1 VLRQIWQVLSIISSY
16 FKLFQAISRNPNF
29 EMTSLHGTKDRKS
42 LIIKKE
48 KEIMKNRDKILA
60 LNDSVSTI
68 TERLK
73 EKRTSEKS
81 LRVANSRNVT
91 HGTALQ
97 VDFTKRPPDRYAD
110 IRSYS
115 QMDMDCW
122 RYNQLRDWFN
132 SYAPANETKVEF
144 NPVKSGY
151 TIKIDP

>member
-1 VLRQIWQVLSIISSY
+1 MSTL
-16 FKLFQAISRNPNF
+16 N
-29 EMTSLHGTKDRKS
+29 GTVDRKT
-42 LIIKKE
+42 IIKKKE
-48 KEIMKNRDKILA
+48 KEIMQNRDKILA
-60 LNDSVSTI
+60 LNDSVATIST
-68 TERLK
+68 RLK

-132 SYAPANETKVEF
+132 SYAPAQEQKFEF

-151 TIKIDP
+151 TIRTDP

>member
-1 VLRQIWQVLSIISSY
+1 MI
-16 FKLFQAISRNPNF
+16 K
-29 EMTSLHGTKDRKS
+29 
-42 LIIKKE
+42 KKE
-48 KEIMKNRDKILA
+48 KEIVQNRDKILA

-68 TERLK
+68 TNRLK

-81 LRVANSRNVT
+81 VRVANSRNTT
-91 HGTALQ
+91 HMATLQ
-97 VDFTKRPPDRYAD
+97 VDGTKRPPDRYAD

-132 SYAPANETKVEF
+132 SYAPAREEKFEF

-151 TIKIDP
+151 TLKLDP